1 MRAWGDGG
9 EESQRANWQL
19 VTFIRH
25 LPQLSA
31 EEKLEME
38 RLNPKGPAE
47 WRELQEDEE
56 FLQGKEAGRPLDHR
70 DGAHR
75 HRENQPGR
83 GGEQRPGPWSS
94 GSPRGWRRRRS

>member
-1 MRAWGDGG
+1 MPAWGDGG

-56 FLQGKEAGRPLDHR
+56 FLQGKESGRPLDHR

-75 HRENQPGR
+75 HRENQP
-83 GGEQRPGPWSS
+83 
-94 GSPRGWRRRRS
+94 